1 MSKGKTVLKFSIAAL
16 LLGGSSTVAVLYFP
30 YVALVI
36 KFGIVISTAPLAIFA
51 ISVVSALASVITL
64 AAFTISA
71 IRSKGKSNK
80 VSSEPRS
87 KNEEKGQSLVQEKD
101 APTSTPPLLSQESE
115 KSVIPIP
122 QQPPAVEETETPQ
135 PENVMVK
142 GADQQAKQTEESLP
156 PYPEP
161 TSPLNSMD
169 QLKSFPELPSIVVD
183 AHNNLGDG
191 SNSIKN
197 YQEHMSLPIYLPQ
210 QSQTLHNAKLALGLS
225 YALNERRQQPN
236 QASTIDIDVSWGS
249 DFEDSIIANNS
260 LPSVSITQELEERSG
275 GVRFF
280 SELNNVHDIFEY
292 RRRVSLMRNCSSSC
306 HTSMFSSIQE
316 SESLQASLGSDNP
329 SVQSFQPEKEL
340 LYDVNKKIFDS
351 VDYEVN
357 YTRLSENAGEA
368 PNYERE
374 FPLTETNVNSG
385 PEAMSYD
392 VNDNRVPCEQ
402 TRENTLLDSLPS
414 YPSTSSPLNSLDQAL
429 TSLPMFAKLRVALDQ
444 RKQQQPNSID
454 FHKADDVC
462 SVTSTDV
469 SITTSASCSNH
480 ASMTNSYTSWDT
492 NWGDSITPSLAYQY
506 KPSLTSI
513 IEGVESG
520 PEATSYNVNDNRTPY
535 SSIQSP
541 VLSSSANRSN
551 SFSG

>member
-1 MSKGKTVLKFSIAAL
+1 MSKRKTVLKFSIAAL

-30 YVALVI
+30 YVALAI

-51 ISVVSALASVITL
+51 ISAVAVLASVITL

-101 APTSTPPLLSQESE
+101 TPTPTPPLLSQEPE

-122 QQPPAVEETETPQ
+122 QQPPVDDPVEETETPQ
-135 PENVMVK
+135 PENVMVN
-142 GADQQAKQTEESLP
+142 GADQQANQTEESLP
-156 PYPEP
+156 PYPET
-161 TSPLNSMD
+161 TSPLNSIN
-169 QLKSFPELPSIVVD
+169 QNQPFSILPSIFMDRHSSSEGSGNYVQ
-183 AHNNLGDG
+183 NLDD
-191 SNSIKN
+191 N
-197 YQEHMSLPIYLPQ
+197 
-210 QSQTLHNAKLALGLS
+210 
-225 YALNERRQQPN
+225 
-236 QASTIDIDVSWGS
+236 
-249 DFEDSIIANNS
+249 F
-260 LPSVSITQELEERSG
+260 SG
-275 GVRFF
+275 
-280 SELNNVHDIFEY
+280 LNNVHDIFEH

-329 SVQSFQPEKEL
+329 SVQSFQPKKEL

-535 SSIQSP
+535 SNMQSP

>member
-1 MSKGKTVLKFSIAAL
+1 MSKRKTVLKFSIAAL

-30 YVALVI
+30 YVALAI

-51 ISVVSALASVITL
+51 ISVVAALASVITL

-87 KNEEKGQSLVQEKD
+87 KNEEKD
-101 APTSTPPLLSQESE
+101 APTPTPPLLSQEPE

-122 QQPPAVEETETPQ
+122 QQPPVDDPVEETETPQ
-135 PENVMVK
+135 PENVMVN
-142 GADQQAKQTEESLP
+142 GADQQANQTEESLP

-197 YQEHMSLPIYLPQ
+197 YQENMSLPIYLPQ

-275 GVRFF
+275 GVRCF
-280 SELNNVHDIFEY
+280 SELNNVHNILEY
-292 RRRVSLMRNCSSSC
+292 RRQLSLMNNCSNSYCSS
-306 HTSMFSSIQE
+306 MLSSIQE
-316 SESLQASLGSDNP
+316 PDRLQASLGSDNP
-329 SVQSFQPEKEL
+329 SVQSFQPKKEL

-385 PEAMSYD
+385 PEAMPYD
-392 VNDNRVPCEQ
+392 VNENR
-402 TRENTLLDSLPS
+402 
-414 YPSTSSPLNSLDQAL
+414 A
-429 TSLPMFAKLRVALDQ
+429 
-444 RKQQQPNSID
+444 
-454 FHKADDVC
+454 
-462 SVTSTDV
+462 
-469 SITTSASCSNH
+469 
-480 ASMTNSYTSWDT
+480 
-492 NWGDSITPSLAYQY
+492 
-506 KPSLTSI
+506 
-513 IEGVESG
+513 
-520 PEATSYNVNDNRTPY
+520 PY
-535 SSIQSP
+535 SSMQSP
-541 VLSSSANRSN
+541 VLSSSASRGN

>member
-1 MSKGKTVLKFSIAAL
+1 MSKRKTVLKFSIAAL

-30 YVALVI
+30 YVALAI

-51 ISVVSALASVITL
+51 ISVVAALVSVITL

-87 KNEEKGQSLVQEKD
+87 KNEEEGESLVQEKEQ
-101 APTSTPPLLSQESE
+101 AVPILTPPLLSQEPE

-122 QQPPAVEETETPQ
+122 QQPPVDDPVKETETPQ
-135 PENVMVK
+135 PDVMVN
-142 GADQQAKQTEESLP
+142 GADQQANQTEESLP

-169 QLKSFPELPSIVVD
+169 QLKSFPELPSIVS
-183 AHNNLGDG
+183 LEGS

-197 YQEHMSLPIYLPQ
+197 CKEREYVLFLPSLSEQPL
-210 QSQTLHNAKLALGLS
+210 TLSNAKLAFKLRA
-225 YALNERRQQPN
+225 ALDEYKRQQPN
-236 QASTIDIDVSWGS
+236 QASTENSYVSWGS
-249 DFEDSIIANNS
+249 DFEDSIIGNNS

-275 GVRFF
+275 GVRCF
-280 SELNNVHDIFEY
+280 SELNNVHNILEY
-292 RRRVSLMRNCSSSC
+292 RRQLSLMNNCSNSYCSS
-306 HTSMFSSIQE
+306 MLSSIQE
-316 SESLQASLGSDNP
+316 PDRLQASLGSDNP
-329 SVQSFQPEKEL
+329 SVQSFQPKKEL

-385 PEAMSYD
+385 PEAMPYD
-392 VNDNRVPCEQ
+392 VN
-402 TRENTLLDSLPS
+402 ENG
-414 YPSTSSPLNSLDQAL
+414 A
-429 TSLPMFAKLRVALDQ
+429 
-444 RKQQQPNSID
+444 
-454 FHKADDVC
+454 
-462 SVTSTDV
+462 
-469 SITTSASCSNH
+469 
-480 ASMTNSYTSWDT
+480 
-492 NWGDSITPSLAYQY
+492 
-506 KPSLTSI
+506 
-513 IEGVESG
+513 
-520 PEATSYNVNDNRTPY
+520 PY

-541 VLSSSANRSN
+541 VPPSSASRSN
-551 SFSG
+551 SFS

>member
-1 MSKGKTVLKFSIAAL
+1 MSRTKTVLKFSIAAL
-16 LLGGSSTVAVLYFP
+16 SLGGSSTVAVLYFP
-30 YVALVI
+30 YVALAI

-51 ISVVSALASVITL
+51 ISVVAALVSVITL
-64 AAFTISA
+64 AVFTVSA

-87 KNEEKGQSLVQEKD
+87 KNEEKRQSLVQEKD
-101 APTSTPPLLSQESE
+101 APTPTPPLLSQESE

-122 QQPPAVEETETPQ
+122 QQPPVDDPVEETETPQ

-142 GADQQAKQTEESLP
+142 GADQQANQTEESLP

-197 YQEHMSLPIYLPQ
+197 YQEHMSLPIYLLQ

-275 GVRFF
+275 GVRCF

-329 SVQSFQPEKEL
+329 SVQSFQPKKEL
-340 LYDVNKKIFDS
+340 SYDVNKKIFDS

-385 PEAMSYD
+385 PEAISYD
-392 VNDNRVPCEQ
+392 VN
-402 TRENTLLDSLPS
+402 ENG
-414 YPSTSSPLNSLDQAL
+414 A
-429 TSLPMFAKLRVALDQ
+429 
-444 RKQQQPNSID
+444 
-454 FHKADDVC
+454 
-462 SVTSTDV
+462 
-469 SITTSASCSNH
+469 
-480 ASMTNSYTSWDT
+480 
-492 NWGDSITPSLAYQY
+492 
-506 KPSLTSI
+506 
-513 IEGVESG
+513 
-520 PEATSYNVNDNRTPY
+520 PY
-535 SSIQSP
+535 RSIQSP
-541 VLSSSANRSN
+541 VPPSSASRSN
-551 SFSG
+551 SFS

>member
-1 MSKGKTVLKFSIAAL
+1 MSKRKTVLKFSIAAL

-30 YVALVI
+30 YVALAI
-36 KFGIVISTAPLAIFA
+36 KFGIVISIAPLAIFA
-51 ISVVSALASVITL
+51 ISVVAALVSVITL

-101 APTSTPPLLSQESE
+101 APTPTPPLLSQEPE
-115 KSVIPIP
+115 KSVVHIP
-122 QQPPAVEETETPQ
+122 QQPPVDDPVKETETPQ
-135 PENVMVK
+135 PGNVIAN
-142 GADQQAKQTEESLP
+142 GADQQANQTEESLP

-169 QLKSFPELPSIVVD
+169 QLKSFPELLSIVVD

-197 YQEHMSLPIYLPQ
+197 YQENMSLPIYLPQ

-236 QASTIDIDVSWGS
+236 QASTIGIDVSWSS

-275 GVRFF
+275 GVRCF
-280 SELNNVHDIFEY
+280 SELNNVHNILEY
-292 RRRVSLMRNCSSSC
+292 RRQLSLMNNYSNSYCSS
-306 HTSMFSSIQE
+306 MLSSIQE
-316 SESLQASLGSDNP
+316 PDRLQASLGSDNP
-329 SVQSFQPEKEL
+329 SVQSFQPKKEL

-357 YTRLSENAGEA
+357 CTRLSENAGEA

-385 PEAMSYD
+385 PEAMPYD
-392 VNDNRVPCEQ
+392 VNENR
-402 TRENTLLDSLPS
+402 PS
-414 YPSTSSPLNSLDQAL
+414 YSS
-429 TSLPMFAKLRVALDQ
+429 M
-444 RKQQQPNSID
+444 
-454 FHKADDVC
+454 
-462 SVTSTDV
+462 
-469 SITTSASCSNH
+469 
-480 ASMTNSYTSWDT
+480 
-492 NWGDSITPSLAYQY
+492 
-506 KPSLTSI
+506 
-513 IEGVESG
+513 
-520 PEATSYNVNDNRTPY
+520 
-535 SSIQSP
+535 QSP
-541 VLSSSANRSN
+541 VLSSSASRGN

>member
-101 APTSTPPLLSQESE
+101 APTPTPPLLSQESE

-306 HTSMFSSIQE
+306 HT
-316 SESLQASLGSDNP
+316 L
-329 SVQSFQPEKEL
+329 
-340 LYDVNKKIFDS
+340 
-351 VDYEVN
+351 
-357 YTRLSENAGEA
+357 
-368 PNYERE
+368 
-374 FPLTETNVNSG
+374 
-385 PEAMSYD
+385 
-392 VNDNRVPCEQ
+392 C
-402 TRENTLLDSLPS
+402 
-414 YPSTSSPLNSLDQAL
+414 
-429 TSLPMFAKLRVALDQ
+429 
-444 RKQQQPNSID
+444 
-454 FHKADDVC
+454 FH
-462 SVTSTDV
+462 
-469 SITTSASCSNH
+469 
-480 ASMTNSYTSWDT
+480 
-492 NWGDSITPSLAYQY
+492 QY
-506 KPSLTSI
+506 KNQR
-513 IEGVESG
+513 VYKQ
-520 PEATSYNVNDNRTPY
+520 A
-535 SSIQSP
+535 
-541 VLSSSANRSN
+541 
-551 SFSG
+551 